1 MKIRVDSIRASVL
14 AIPFKV
20 AFKHASAERSAMQSL
35 WVEARSGAHE
45 GYGEGCPREYVTHE
59 TLEGAQRFVEQG
71 AAGWSRA
78 IDGVQALAAHVD
90 AHRREIDANPAAWS
104 AVEIALI
111 DLYGKATGRT
121 VEELLGLAP
130 LSGKFRYS
138 AVIGDASPA
147 AFEGQLAH
155 YLAAGFR
162 AFKIKLSG
170 DLARDRAKVEA
181 LARAGVEPARVR
193 ADANNLF
200 AGADAAVAH
209 LAALE
214 FPFAAIEEPLA
225 AGDYDGMRRIA
236 KATAA
241 GIILDESLL
250 RVEQLE
256 ALRSDPQTW
265 IANIRI
271 SKMGGLL
278 RALAL
283 AREAR
288 RLGLRIV
295 VGAHVGETSVLT
307 RAGLTVAQAAGEAL
321 LAQEGA
327 FGTHLLQHDVVEPL
341 LMFGGGGILEA
352 GPALAGP
359 GLGLRRQGVALP
371 S

>member
-1 MKIRVDSIRASVL
+1 MKVDSIRASVL

-35 WVEARSGAHE
+35 WVEARSGEHA

-59 TLEGAQRFVEQG
+59 TLAGAQRFVEHG
-71 AAGWSRA
+71 TPAWIRA
-78 IDGVQALAAHVD
+78 IDSVEALTAHVET
-90 AHRREIDANPAAWS
+90 HRREIDANPAGWS
-104 AVEIALI
+104 AVEVALL
-111 DLYGKATGRT
+111 DLFGKSSGRT
-121 VEELLGLAP
+121 VEEVLGLPP

-138 AVIGDASPA
+138 AVIGDGSPA

-155 YLAAGFR
+155 YLEAGFR
-162 AFKIKLSG
+162 DFKIKLAG
-170 DLARDRAKVEA
+170 DRARDRTKVEA
-181 LARAGVEPARVR
+181 LAKAGVEPARVR

-200 AGADAAVAH
+200 ADPDAAISH

-214 FPFAAIEEPLA
+214 FRFAAIEEPLRA
-225 AGDYDGMRRIA
+225 CDYEGMRRIA
-236 KATAA
+236 RATSAR
-241 GIILDESLL
+241 IILDESLL
-250 RVEQLE
+250 RIEQLA
-256 ALRSDPQTW
+256 ALHADPGTW

-283 AREAR
+283 AAQAR
-288 RLGLRIV
+288 RVGMRIV

-307 RAGLTVAQAAGEAL
+307 RAGLTVAQAAGDAL

-352 GPALAGP
+352 GPALQGP